1 MHKFIFIAALFGL
14 LSAGCSGIK
23 VPDDFAYKEIETRDF
38 KLASWQKISEPD
50 GVYKFYIE
58 GDGHA
63 FDSRG
68 RPTADP
74 TPQGTMLR
82 ELAFGDPS
90 PNVIY
95 LARPCQYIMSP
106 ICAQRHWTTARFAPE
121 AINAEY
127 DAVRQTAGGHEVILV
142 GFSGGAQ
149 VAGRISAAKP
159 GLRVKKLVTIAGNLD
174 PLAWTTYHGLPPINE
189 SLSLESYRRQYLEIP
204 QIHYAGSDD
213 KVMPAAL
220 IEDFVGGKHP
230 VVRVE
235 GATHNSGWE
244 KIYLPV
250 RQEK

>member
-1 MHKFIFIAALFGL
+1 MHKFIAALFGL

-106 ICAQRHWTTARFAPE
+106 ICAKRHWTTARFAPE
-121 AINAEY
+121 VINAEY
-127 DAVRQTAGGHEVILV
+127 DAVRQTAGGMRL
-142 GFSGGAQ
+142 FS
-149 VAGRISAAKP
+149 SAFRAARRWR
-159 GLRVKKLVTIAGNLD
+159 GSSA
-174 PLAWTTYHGLPPINE
+174 PPNPA
-189 SLSLESYRRQYLEIP
+189 S
-204 QIHYAGSDD
+204 GS
-213 KVMPAAL
+213 K
-220 IEDFVGGKHP
+220 
-230 VVRVE
+230 
-235 GATHNSGWE
+235 SW
-244 KIYLPV
+244 
-250 RQEK
+250 

>member
-1 MHKFIFIAALFGL
+1 MHKFIAALFGL

-95 LARPCQYIMSP
+95 LG
-106 ICAQRHWTTARFAPE
+106 APLPVHNE
-121 AINAEY
+121 P
-127 DAVRQTAGGHEVILV
+127 DLRQTALDHGALC
-142 GFSGGAQ
+142 SGS
-149 VAGRISAAKP
+149 VKGR
-159 GLRVKKLVTIAGNLD
+159 T
-174 PLAWTTYHGLPPINE
+174 
-189 SLSLESYRRQYLEIP
+189 
-204 QIHYAGSDD
+204 
-213 KVMPAAL
+213 
-220 IEDFVGGKHP
+220 
-230 VVRVE
+230 
-235 GATHNSGWE
+235 
-244 KIYLPV
+244 
-250 RQEK
+250 

>member
-95 LARPCQYIMSP
+95 LAPLP
-106 ICAQRHWTTARFAPE
+106 VHNEP
-121 AINAEY
+121 
-127 DAVRQTAGGHEVILV
+127 DLRQTALDH
-142 GFSGGAQ
+142 GA
-149 VAGRISAAKP
+149 
-159 GLRVKKLVTIAGNLD
+159 LCT
-174 PLAWTTYHGLPPINE
+174 
-189 SLSLESYRRQYLEIP
+189 
-204 QIHYAGSDD
+204 GSD
-213 KVMPAAL
+213 
-220 IEDFVGGKHP
+220 
-230 VVRVE
+230 
-235 GATHNSGWE
+235 
-244 KIYLPV
+244 
-250 RQEK
+250 

>member
-1 MHKFIFIAALFGL
+1 MHKFIAALFGL

-68 RPTADP
+68 RP
-74 TPQGTMLR
+74 
-82 ELAFGDPS
+82 S

-106 ICAQRHWTTARFAPE
+106 ICAKRHWTTARFAPE
-121 AINAEY
+121 VINAEY

-149 VAGRISAAKP
+149 VAGLISAAKP

>member
-1 MHKFIFIAALFGL
+1 MHKFIAALFGL

-74 TPQGTMLR
+74 TPQETMLR

-95 LARPCQYIMSP
+95 LAR
-106 ICAQRHWTTARFAPE
+106 T
-121 AINAEY
+121 
-127 DAVRQTAGGHEVILV
+127 
-142 GFSGGAQ
+142 
-149 VAGRISAAKP
+149 
-159 GLRVKKLVTIAGNLD
+159 
-174 PLAWTTYHGLPPINE
+174 
-189 SLSLESYRRQYLEIP
+189 
-204 QIHYAGSDD
+204 
-213 KVMPAAL
+213 
-220 IEDFVGGKHP
+220 
-230 VVRVE
+230 
-235 GATHNSGWE
+235 
-244 KIYLPV
+244 
-250 RQEK
+250 

>member
-1 MHKFIFIAALFGL
+1 MHKFIAALFGL

-106 ICAQRHWTTARFAPE
+106 ICAKRHWTTARFAPE
-121 AINAEY
+121 VINAEY

-149 VAGRISAAKP
+149 VAGLISAAKP
-159 GLRVKKLVTIAGNLD
+159 GPPGQKAGNHRRKSGSAGLD
-174 PLAWTTYHGLPPINE
+174 NISRSAPNQRIAQSGKLSPAISGNSANPLCRE
-189 SLSLESYRRQYLEIP
+189 RRQG
-204 QIHYAGSDD
+204 HAGSAD
-213 KVMPAAL
+213 
-220 IEDFVGGKHP
+220 
-230 VVRVE
+230 
-235 GATHNSGWE
+235 
-244 KIYLPV
+244 
-250 RQEK
+250 

>member
-1 MHKFIFIAALFGL
+1 MHKFIAALFGL

-106 ICAQRHWTTARFAPE
+106 ICAKRHWTTARFAPE
-121 AINAEY
+121 VINAEY

-142 GFSGGAQ
+142 GFRAAHRWRGSSAPPNPASG
-149 VAGRISAAKP
+149 SKS
-159 GLRVKKLVTIAGNLD
+159 
-174 PLAWTTYHGLPPINE
+174 W
-189 SLSLESYRRQYLEIP
+189 
-204 QIHYAGSDD
+204 
-213 KVMPAAL
+213 
-220 IEDFVGGKHP
+220 
-230 VVRVE
+230 
-235 GATHNSGWE
+235 
-244 KIYLPV
+244 
-250 RQEK
+250 